1 MIANAVLGFIYIFIT
16 AHMLMVIIKDVKKN
30 KEN

>member
-1 MIANAVLGFIYIFIT
+1 MANIVLGFIYLFIA
-16 AHMLMVIIKDVKKN
+16 AHMLQVIIKDVKKN